1 MDTGHYKFELIQI
14 DQEFIIQIDQNN
26 LSWIIFIYLSQ
37 NQIKFKIELN
47 RLNSIKFFRLVWFGF
62 ESY

>member
-47 RLNSIKFFRLVWFGF
+47 RLNSIKFFRII
-62 ESY
+62 